1 MKIVDIDCRCYIYIL
16 QTSLPNIV
24 RSPYKDK
31 LKPQQQNVSLD
42 LGALGSREQDSFVSE
57 LDPVIER
64 DENSCWGRNIIE
76 HPPFIILPAMIRYNL
91 ACFIVAEINNL
102 SVSAIFFYPA
112 IDFIFF

>member
-1 MKIVDIDCRCYIYIL
+1 MLYYIL

-64 DENSCWGRNIIE
+64 DENSC
-76 HPPFIILPAMIRYNL
+76 
-91 ACFIVAEINNL
+91 
-102 SVSAIFFYPA
+102 
-112 IDFIFF
+112 